1 MNVYIIQME
10 ENDSSFTSSG
20 SGSESDSDQDIN
32 IIHYRSILQ
41 GLINRCRTFFR
52 GEIMPTVVDESLE
65 RRRLPKIRVN
75 PDTTALDVS
84 EFALMT
90 KQSSGV
96 LPARGNYGK
105 HNIIDVLSNR
115 EKGVYFNNNLS
126 CARKC
131 NINNRYIPNEMLIMN
146 GCQSK
151 YFCSIFSKDGNRL
164 ITASQDQAIRVYDSS
179 TVPYVP
185 LHKIRARD
193 VGWSIIDIAFS
204 PDNEQ
209 FVYTTWSSAL
219 HLCSVNDKNGM
230 QLPLSL
236 TKNDRRFCVFSAT
249 FSSDGKEILGGASDG
264 CLYIYNLQQKRRT
277 LKVAAH
283 AYDVNSVCFADD
295 SSHIIYSGGDDG
307 LVKVWDRRS
316 LVENSPKPVGVL
328 AGHTDGVTFIDSRGD
343 GRHLI
348 SNSKDQ
354 SIKLW
359 DIRIFSGAQA
369 AESTLRAV
377 HQQNWDYRW
386 QKVPT
391 KVTTSTKK
399 LEGDTSVM
407 TYRGHVVRKTL
418 IRCRFSP
425 AATTGQ
431 RYIYTG
437 CGVGRIFVYDAL
449 TGKVKASAAKHIEC
463 VRDVHWH
470 PIRNEIISSS
480 VSLVLR
486 IVLLEIK
493 S

>member
-1 MNVYIIQME
+1 MNAYIIQME
-10 ENDSSFTSSG
+10 ENDLSSTSSD
-20 SGSESDSDQDIN
+20 SGSESDTDQDIN

-41 GLINRCRTFFR
+41 GLINRCRTFFS
-52 GEIMPTVVDESLE
+52 GDIMPPVVDESLE
-65 RRRLPKIRVN
+65 RRRLPKIPIK
-75 PDTTALDVS
+75 PDTAALDVS

-90 KQSSGV
+90 KQSSGD
-96 LPARGNYGK
+96 LPTKVDYGRN
-105 HNIIDVLSNR
+105 NIIDLLSNR

-126 CARKC
+126 YAKKC
-131 NINNRYIPNEMLIMN
+131 KINNLYVPNEMSIMD
-146 GCQSK
+146 GCRTK
-151 YFCSIFSKDGNRL
+151 YFCGIFSRDGNRL
-164 ITASQDQAIRVYDSS
+164 ITASQDQVIRVYDSS
-179 TVPYVP
+179 TVPYVS

-204 PDNEQ
+204 PNNEQ

-219 HLCSVNDKNGM
+219 HLCSVNDKNGI
-230 QLPLSL
+230 QEPLSL
-236 TKNDRRFCVFSAT
+236 IKNDRRFCVFAAT
-249 FSSDGKEILGGASDG
+249 FSSDGKEVLGGASDG
-264 CLYIYNLQQKRRT
+264 CLYIYNLQERRRT
-277 LKVAAH
+277 LKIAAH

-316 LVENSPKPVGVL
+316 LVESTAKPVGVL

-369 AESTLRAV
+369 AESTLKAV

-386 QKVPT
+386 QEVPS
-391 KVTTSTKK
+391 KVTNCTKK

-425 AATTGQ
+425 VETTGQ

-437 CGVGRIFVYDAL
+437 CGLGRIFVYDAL
-449 TGKVKASAAKHIEC
+449 TGKVKASATKHLEC

-480 VSLVLR
+480 VSFNLFKAR
-486 IVLLEIK
+486 FRNQT
-493 S
+493 

>member
-1 MNVYIIQME
+1 MNAYIIQME
-10 ENDSSFTSSG
+10 ENDSSLTNSD
-20 SGSESDSDQDIN
+20 SGSESDTDQDIN
-32 IIHYRSILQ
+32 ITQYRSILQ
-41 GLINRCRTFFR
+41 GLINRCRTFFS
-52 GEIMPTVVDESLE
+52 GNIPGVDQSLE
-65 RRRLPKIRVN
+65 RARLPKIPVK
-75 PDTTALDVS
+75 PDTTALDAS

-96 LPARGNYGK
+96 LTAGGYYGR
-105 HNIIDVLSNR
+105 HNIIDILSNR

-126 CARKC
+126 YAKKC
-131 NINNRYIPNEMLIMN
+131 NINNRYVPNEMLIMD
-146 GCQSK
+146 GCAQSK
-151 YFCSIFSKDGNRL
+151 YFCGIFSKDGNRL
-164 ITASQDQAIRVYDSS
+164 ITASQDQVIHVYDSS
-179 TVPYVP
+179 TVPYVA

-204 PDNEQ
+204 PNNEQ

-219 HLCSVNDKNGM
+219 HLCSVNDKNGI
-230 QLPLSL
+230 QEPLSL
-236 TKNDRRFCVFSAT
+236 IKNDRRFCVFSAT
-249 FSSDGKEILGGASDG
+249 FSSDGKELLGGASDG
-264 CLYIYNLQQKRRT
+264 GLYIYNLQERRRT
-277 LKVAAH
+277 LKISAH

-316 LVENSPKPVGVL
+316 LVEGSPKPVGVL

-354 SIKLW
+354 TIKLW

-369 AESTLRAV
+369 AESTLKAV

-386 QKVPT
+386 HEVPS
-391 KVTTSTKK
+391 KVTNCTKK

-425 AATTGQ
+425 AETTGQ

-437 CGVGRIFVYDAL
+437 CGEGRIFVYDAL
-449 TGKVKASAAKHIEC
+449 TGKVKASASKHSDC

-470 PIRNEIISSS
+470 PIRNEIISSA
-480 VSLVLR
+480 VSLIHLR
-486 IVLLEIK
+486 MV
-493 S
+493 